1 MKQLDYVTKQPFAVC
16 LYLVRLFH
24 FYRSIWNDEE
34 IRTDDT
40 GQRDRDVKVI
50 VIKQLG
56 SWLGFDPKFFVF
68 HPMSRERKKIGIYKD
83 KRAFIPTIEHAYK
96 LFGSQHY

>member
-50 VIKQLG
+50 VIKNLG
-56 SWLGFDPKFFVF
+56 LD
-68 HPMSRERKKIGIYKD
+68 
-83 KRAFIPTIEHAYK
+83 
-96 LFGSQHY
+96 